1 MFNPLD
7 ELQPDLHTGGQSLPM
22 QPNIQSIIT
31 FIKVS
36 FLFHQQQR
44 VYSRSEAKG
53 EFYTGG
59 KKKRLPGF
67 FCKHSTKRGK
77 TLPTSLS
84 LLLALRCQSI
94 SQSLHHTVGRHKSSE
109 KAYEAA
115 ECRAWEPEVW
125 RGEGAEQLELTPELG
140 EIHSIRKVLLMH
152 I

>member
-36 FLFHQQQR
+36 FIFHQQKR

-59 KKKRLPGF
+59 KKKCLPGF
-67 FCKHSTKRGK
+67 FANAALKEAKHFPQASVYSSPFDAKAF
-77 TLPTSLS
+77 PSH
-84 LLLALRCQSI
+84 SI
-94 SQSLHHTVGRHKSSE
+94 
-109 KAYEAA
+109 
-115 ECRAWEPEVW
+115 
-125 RGEGAEQLELTPELG
+125 
-140 EIHSIRKVLLMH
+140 IHSEDINLARKH
-152 I
+152 TKQQSAGRESRRCGEEREQSSWS